1 MKIFGS
7 KRTNSQPGELYA
19 TRADFCRVFDNDRDR
34 LYLLSLLLT
43 GDPELAEKCFVRG
56 LEDSKGG
63 NPVFKEWARSW
74 ARRRIITN
82 AIAMIRPRREGVSS
96 GSTDVG
102 SRDIEGLP
110 RELAAVLSLQTFD
123 RFVFV
128 MSMLEGYPE
137 RDVRLLLDCSS
148 ADISQARVRAFDQI
162 SATAQQ
168 YGTAENGIDR
178 RELKLASMMVP
189 PLAAS
194 ASFLIRG

>member
-74 ARRRIITN
+74 ARRTIITN
-82 AIAMIRPRREGVSS
+82 AIRMVGPRPGVSQPVPQ
-96 GSTDVG
+96 DVN
-102 SRDIEGLP
+102 GLSA
-110 RELAAVLSLQTFD
+110 ELAAVLGL
-123 RFVFV
+123 
-128 MSMLEGYPE
+128 
-137 RDVRLLLDCSS
+137 
-148 ADISQARVRAFDQI
+148 
-162 SATAQQ
+162 
-168 YGTAENGIDR
+168 
-178 RELKLASMMVP
+178 
-189 PLAAS
+189 
-194 ASFLIRG
+194 